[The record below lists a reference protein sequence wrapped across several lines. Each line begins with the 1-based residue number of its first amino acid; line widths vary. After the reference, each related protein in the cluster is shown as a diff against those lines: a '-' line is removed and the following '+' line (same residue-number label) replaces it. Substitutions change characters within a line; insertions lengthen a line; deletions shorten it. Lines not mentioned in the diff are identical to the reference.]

1 MPASSGRLS
10 AIMLRGMKQNFT
22 VGHGLLGNARWPVRH
37 GRGAAQAR
45 RKRKAEC
52 KGRSMSPIGT
62 TQTLRDVRSPVA
74 IGGQADLS
82 PDVSKTSKNIG
93 PPGGYVEKRRTV
105 AATPRKRLHFYQQF
119 LGCQKKIER
128 VRCPR
133 AVSQTAPGRL
143 WATTRPARRPV
154 SEELGRLETDR
165 SG

>member
-82 PDVSKTSKNIG
+82 PDVPKTSKNIG
-93 PPGGYVEKRRTV
+93 RPGGLC
-105 AATPRKRLHFYQQF
+105 RK
-119 LGCQKKIER
+119 E
-128 VRCPR
+128 
-133 AVSQTAPGRL
+133 TPGRCHTAEAAPFL
-143 WATTRPARRPV
+143 PTI
-154 SEELGRLETDR
+154 LGLPKKD
-165 SG
+165 